1 MDKELLKKEYG
12 IEMWSEETI
21 ASFRQTLLEWYDKE
35 KRDLPW
41 RRTSD
46 PYKIW
51 VSEIMLQQTRV
62 DTVIP
67 YYENFLS
74 EFPTVKELAEAPEDK
89 LLKVWEGLGYYSR
102 VRNMQEAAK
111 QVMTQYDGV
120 FPTEPKEIRK
130 LKGIG
135 PYTAG
140 AISSIAFQH
149 PEPAVDGNL
158 MRVLSRL
165 FEIDVDIAK
174 ASSRK
179 VFEGVMR
186 HIIDTDRPGDFNQ
199 ALMDLGATICTPK
212 NYDPSVSPI
221 KDFNASYLNETW
233 AEYPVK
239 SKKKKAKPVT
249 YLALL
254 IQNEQG
260 DFLLEKRPEKGL
272 LANMWTFPLV
282 DDHVIEEDL
291 GWKSFEGRAIE
302 QLDEEEVERLQT
314 HARANYGVDASLQNE
329 TAGTVTHI
337 FSHLKWTVYMY
348 AGKVTSGEQAIPDN
362 CEWVHPDRFEEYVFP
377 VPQSKMWKEFQAI
390 TLF

>member
-1 MDKELLKKEYG
+1 MLKDKYG
-12 IEMWSEETI
+12 IDMWSDETI
-21 ASFRQTLLEWYDKE
+21 ASFRRVLLAWYDQE

-41 RRTSD
+41 RRTTD

-67 YYENFLS
+67 YYQNFLS
-74 EFPTVKELAEAPEDK
+74 KFPTVKDLAEASEDQ

-111 QVMTQYDGV
+111 QVMGDFAGT
-120 FPTEPKEIRK
+120 FPQTPKEIRK

-135 PYTAG
+135 PYTSG
-140 AISSIAFQH
+140 AISSIAFGC

-179 VFEGVMR
+179 VFEEVMR
-186 HIIDTDRPGDFNQ
+186 HIIDPKRPGDFNQ

-212 NYDPSVSPI
+212 NYDPSVSPVR
-221 KDFNASYLNETW
+221 DFNASYLNETW
-233 AEYPVK
+233 TEYPVK

-254 IQNEQG
+254 IQNAKGE
-260 DFLLEKRPEKGL
+260 FLLEKRPEKGL

-282 DDHVIEEDL
+282 NDHVIEEDL

-302 QLDEEEVERLQT
+302 RLSEDEVKRLQA
-314 HARANYGVDASLQNE
+314 HAVKQYKIVADLAQE
-329 TAGTVTHI
+329 TAGSVTHV

-348 AGKVTSGEQAIPDN
+348 AGKTADTAEDVPTN
-362 CEWVHPDRFEEYVFP
+362 CEWVHPDQFASYVFP
-377 VPQSKMWKEFQAI
+377 VPQSKMWKEYQSI